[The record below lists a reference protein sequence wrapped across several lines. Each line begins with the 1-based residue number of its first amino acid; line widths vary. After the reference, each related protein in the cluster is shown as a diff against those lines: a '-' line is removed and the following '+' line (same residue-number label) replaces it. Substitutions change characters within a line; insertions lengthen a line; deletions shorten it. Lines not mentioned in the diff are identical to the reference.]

1 MTAPT
6 VAVVDLGRCGALGAA
21 RRVESWTRIFSAAGA
36 RVEVVR
42 LVAECGTGAARLLPS
57 LAVAGVHPERVPESA
72 LWRPTALR
80 DRLSALDPAV
90 VVITTARSFA
100 PRTVPASARLV
111 LDYVDHLSVNYAE
124 RARLTPNPLRAAA
137 LRMLAWQMGRFERL
151 PLPGSRR
158 VAAGASDAAVLGA
171 EWVPNVVALADAV
184 PAAGRIHDVLFV
196 GTLDYAPNVAALHR
210 LSRLW
215 PELQR
220 VRPGTSLLV
229 AGSTPTAEIRALAD
243 RQGWTLW
250 ENFSSLSEVCGAAR
264 VALAPLQH
272 GTGIQ
277 NKVLE
282 AAAHGLPQVVAP
294 AVLAGVGLGFPAVVA
309 ATDQDVVRETAAL
322 LDDPERRAQL
332 ATAGRRVVADRFG
345 VDRWVAWARELLADV
360 PAAPASSPPATAGTC

>member
-1 MTAPT
+1 MTGPV
-6 VAVVDLGRCGALGAA
+6 VAVVDLGRLGALGAT

-57 LAVAGVHPERVPESA
+57 LVVAGVHPARVPESA
-72 LWRPTALR
+72 LWRPAVLR
-80 DRLSALDPAV
+80 ERLSALDPAV
-90 VVITTARSFA
+90 VVLTTARSFA
-100 PRTVPASARLV
+100 PGTVPASARLV

-124 RARLTPNPLRAAA
+124 RAGLTSNPLRAAG
-137 LRMLAWQMGRFERL
+137 LRSLAWQMGRFERL

-158 VAAGASDAAVLGA
+158 VAAGAADAAALGA
-171 EWVPNVVALADAV
+171 EWVPNVLPLPE
-184 PAAGRIHDVLFV
+184 PAAPADRIHDLLFV

-215 PELQR
+215 PQLER

-229 AGSTPTAEIRALAD
+229 AGSTPTAEVRALAD
-243 RQGWTLW
+243 AHGWTLW
-250 ENFSSLSEVCGAAR
+250 ADFASLSEVCAAAR

-282 AAAHGLPQVVAP
+282 AAAYGLPQVVAP
-294 AVLAGVGLGFPAVVA
+294 AVLAGVGVDFPAVVA
-309 ATDQDVVRETAAL
+309 ATDQDLVRETASL
-322 LDDPERRAQL
+322 LDDPGRRAQL
-332 ATAGRRVVADRFG
+332 ATAGRRAVTDRFG
-345 VDRWVAWARELLADV
+345 VQRWAAWASALLADV
-360 PAAPASSPPATAGTC
+360 PCAPAASPAAAGTR